1 MKKLYKFVAN
11 SSLSFAV
18 IHCGRMMYVNFSA
31 FFRGKSTYHTTDRE
45 LAEKIR
51 AHKWYRE
58 GRITETIEEDEDV
71 IHDENDVNSVLQKT
85 EVKQRYSILGKRMC
99 TYIPPASSNQEEK
112 ESESAE
118 PTKEKESESAEPTKE
133 KGIQEDR
140 DIQEDIENVTSFLEA
155 KDFFEVR
162 FKVPRSQCGN
172 KEALSSLCKE
182 HGIQFPNYPL
192 D

>member
-1 MKKLYKFVAN
+1 
-11 SSLSFAV
+11 
-18 IHCGRMMYVNFSA
+18 MMYVNFSA

-71 IHDENDVNSVLQKT
+71 IHDENDVNSVLQET

-99 TYIPPASSNQEEK
+99 TYIPPASSKQE
-112 ESESAE
+112 
-118 PTKEKESESAEPTKE
+118 EKESESAEPTKE

-155 KDFFEVR
+155 KDFL
-162 FKVPRSQCGN
+162 RSDSKYRARN
-172 KEALSSLCKE
+172 VEIRRLCPHYAKNTAYN
-182 HGIQFPNYPL
+182 FPIIH
-192 D
+192 

>member
-1 MKKLYKFVAN
+1 MKKLYKFVAS

-71 IHDENDVNSVLQKT
+71 IHDENDINSVLQET
-85 EVKQRYSILGKRMC
+85 EVKQRYSILGKWMC
-99 TYIPPASSNQEEK
+99 TYIPPASSKQE
-112 ESESAE
+112 
-118 PTKEKESESAEPTKE
+118 EKESESAEPTKE

>member
-18 IHCGRMMYVNFSA
+18 IHCGRMMYINFSA

-58 GRITETIEEDEDV
+58 GRITEIIEEDEDV
-71 IHDENDVNSVLQKT
+71 IHDENEENSVLQEK

-112 ESESAE
+112 ESRSTEQ
-118 PTKEKESESAEPTKE
+118 TGEKEEV
-133 KGIQEDR
+133 IQEDR

-172 KEALSSLCKE
+172 KETLSSLCKE
-182 HGIQFPNYPL
+182 EGIPFPTYPL

>member
-1 MKKLYKFVAN
+1 
-11 SSLSFAV
+11 
-18 IHCGRMMYVNFSA
+18 MMYINFSA

-58 GRITETIEEDEDV
+58 GRITEIIEEDEDV
-71 IHDENDVNSVLQKT
+71 IHDENEENSVLQEK

-112 ESESAE
+112 ESRSTEQ
-118 PTKEKESESAEPTKE
+118 TGEKEEV
-133 KGIQEDR
+133 IQEDR

-162 FKVPRSQCGN
+162 FKAPRSQCGN
-172 KEALSSLCKE
+172 KETLSSLCKE

>member
-1 MKKLYKFVAN
+1 MKKLYKFVAS

-58 GRITETIEEDEDV
+58 GRITEIIEEDEDV
-71 IHDENDVNSVLQKT
+71 IHDENEENSVLQEK

-112 ESESAE
+112 ESRSTEQ
-118 PTKEKESESAEPTKE
+118 TGEKEEV
-133 KGIQEDR
+133 IQEDR

-172 KEALSSLCKE
+172 KETLSSLCKE

>member
-1 MKKLYKFVAN
+1 MKKLYKFVAS

-71 IHDENDVNSVLQKT
+71 IHDENDVNSVLQET

-99 TYIPPASSNQEEK
+99 TYIPPASSKQE
-112 ESESAE
+112 
-118 PTKEKESESAEPTKE
+118 EKESESAEPTKE

-192 D
+192 DKAS

>member
-1 MKKLYKFVAN
+1 
-11 SSLSFAV
+11 
-18 IHCGRMMYVNFSA
+18 MYINFSA

-58 GRITETIEEDEDV
+58 GRITEIIEEDEDV
-71 IHDENDVNSVLQKT
+71 IHDENEENSVLQEK

-112 ESESAE
+112 ESRSTEQ
-118 PTKEKESESAEPTKE
+118 TGEKEEV
-133 KGIQEDR
+133 IQEDR
-140 DIQEDIENVTSFLEA
+140 NIQEDIENVTSFLEA

-172 KEALSSLCKE
+172 KETLSSLCKE

>member
-1 MKKLYKFVAN
+1 MKKLYKFVAS

-71 IHDENDVNSVLQKT
+71 IHDENDVNSVLQET
-85 EVKQRYSILGKRMC
+85 EVKQDTVSLESGCAPIFLRHLLSRKKKNPKAQNRPKKKAFKKTETYKRILKM
-99 TYIPPASSNQEEK
+99 
-112 ESESAE
+112 
-118 PTKEKESESAEPTKE
+118 
-133 KGIQEDR
+133 
-140 DIQEDIENVTSFLEA
+140 
-155 KDFFEVR
+155 
-162 FKVPRSQCGN
+162 
-172 KEALSSLCKE
+172 
-182 HGIQFPNYPL
+182 
-192 D
+192 

>member
-18 IHCGRMMYVNFSA
+18 IHCGRMMYINFSA

-58 GRITETIEEDEDV
+58 GRITEIIEEDEDV
-71 IHDENDVNSVLQKT
+71 IHDKNEENSVLQEK

-112 ESESAE
+112 ESRSTEQIG
-118 PTKEKESESAEPTKE
+118 EKEEV
-133 KGIQEDR
+133 IQEDR

-172 KEALSSLCKE
+172 KETLSSLCKE

>member
-1 MKKLYKFVAN
+1 
-11 SSLSFAV
+11 
-18 IHCGRMMYVNFSA
+18 
-31 FFRGKSTYHTTDRE
+31 
-45 LAEKIR
+45 
-51 AHKWYRE
+51 
-58 GRITETIEEDEDV
+58 
-71 IHDENDVNSVLQKT
+71 
-85 EVKQRYSILGKRMC
+85 MC
-99 TYIPPASSNQEEK
+99 TYIPPATTKQEEK
-112 ESESAE
+112 QSQ
-118 PTKEKESESAEPTKE
+118 SAEPTKE

>member
-18 IHCGRMMYVNFSA
+18 IHCGRMMYINFSA

-58 GRITETIEEDEDV
+58 GRITEIIEEDEDV
-71 IHDENDVNSVLQKT
+71 IHDKNEENSVLQEK
-85 EVKQRYSILGKRMC
+85 EVKQRYSILGERMC

-112 ESESAE
+112 ESRSTEQ
-118 PTKEKESESAEPTKE
+118 TGEKEEV
-133 KGIQEDR
+133 IQEDR

-172 KEALSSLCKE
+172 KETLSSLCKE

>member
-18 IHCGRMMYVNFSA
+18 IHCGRMMYINFSA

-58 GRITETIEEDEDV
+58 GRITEIIEEDEDV
-71 IHDENDVNSVLQKT
+71 IHDENEENSVLQEK
-85 EVKQRYSILGKRMC
+85 EVEQRYSILGKRMC

-112 ESESAE
+112 ESRSTEQ
-118 PTKEKESESAEPTKE
+118 TGEKEEV
-133 KGIQEDR
+133 IQEDR

-172 KEALSSLCKE
+172 KETLSSLCKE

>member
-1 MKKLYKFVAN
+1 
-11 SSLSFAV
+11 
-18 IHCGRMMYVNFSA
+18 MYVNFSA

-71 IHDENDVNSVLQKT
+71 IHDENDVNSVLQET

-99 TYIPPASSNQEEK
+99 TYIPPASSKQE
-112 ESESAE
+112 
-118 PTKEKESESAEPTKE
+118 EKESESAEPTKE

-155 KDFFEVR
+155 KDFL
-162 FKVPRSQCGN
+162 RSDSKYRARN
-172 KEALSSLCKE
+172 VEIRRLCPHYAKNTAYN
-182 HGIQFPNYPL
+182 FPIIH
-192 D
+192 

>member
-18 IHCGRMMYVNFSA
+18 IHCGRMMYINFSA

-58 GRITETIEEDEDV
+58 GRITEIIEEDEDV
-71 IHDENDVNSVLQKT
+71 IHDENEENSVLQEK
-85 EVKQRYSILGKRMC
+85 EEKQRYSILGKRMC

-112 ESESAE
+112 ESRSTEQ
-118 PTKEKESESAEPTKE
+118 TGEKEEV
-133 KGIQEDR
+133 IQEDR

-172 KEALSSLCKE
+172 KETLSSLCKE

>member
-18 IHCGRMMYVNFSA
+18 IHCGRMMYINFSA

-58 GRITETIEEDEDV
+58 GRITEIIEEDEDV
-71 IHDENDVNSVLQKT
+71 IHDENEENSVLQEK

-112 ESESAE
+112 ESRNTEQ
-118 PTKEKESESAEPTKE
+118 TGEKEEV
-133 KGIQEDR
+133 IQEDR

-172 KEALSSLCKE
+172 KETLSSLCKE

>member
-1 MKKLYKFVAN
+1 MEKSTSDDYKCMKKLYKFVAN

-118 PTKEKESESAEPTKE
+118 PTKEK
-133 KGIQEDR
+133 GIQEDR

>member
-18 IHCGRMMYVNFSA
+18 IHCGRMMYINFSA

-58 GRITETIEEDEDV
+58 GRITEIIEEDEDV
-71 IHDENDVNSVLQKT
+71 IHDKNEENSVLQEK

-112 ESESAE
+112 ESRSTEQTE
-118 PTKEKESESAEPTKE
+118 EKEEV
-133 KGIQEDR
+133 IQEDR

-172 KEALSSLCKE
+172 KETLSSLCKE

>member
-1 MKKLYKFVAN
+1 
-11 SSLSFAV
+11 
-18 IHCGRMMYVNFSA
+18 MMYINFSA

-58 GRITETIEEDEDV
+58 GRITEIIEEDEDV
-71 IHDENDVNSVLQKT
+71 IHDENEENSVLQEK

-112 ESESAE
+112 ESRSTEQ
-118 PTKEKESESAEPTKE
+118 TGEKEEV
-133 KGIQEDR
+133 IQEDR

-172 KEALSSLCKE
+172 KETLSSLCKE

>member
-112 ESESAE
+112 NPKAQNR
-118 PTKEKESESAEPTKE
+118 PKKKA
-133 KGIQEDR
+133 
-140 DIQEDIENVTSFLEA
+140 
-155 KDFFEVR
+155 
-162 FKVPRSQCGN
+162 FKKTETYKRIL
-172 KEALSSLCKE
+172 KM
-182 HGIQFPNYPL
+182 
-192 D
+192 

>member
-18 IHCGRMMYVNFSA
+18 IHCGRMMYINFSA

-58 GRITETIEEDEDV
+58 GRITEIIEEDEDV
-71 IHDENDVNSVLQKT
+71 IHDENEENSVLQEK

-112 ESESAE
+112 ESRSTEQ
-118 PTKEKESESAEPTKE
+118 TGEKEEV
-133 KGIQEDR
+133 IQEDR
-140 DIQEDIENVTSFLEA
+140 NIQEDIENVTSFLEA

-172 KEALSSLCKE
+172 KETLSSLCKE

>member
-85 EVKQRYSILGKRMC
+85 D
-99 TYIPPASSNQEEK
+99 IPPASSNQE
-112 ESESAE
+112 
-118 PTKEKESESAEPTKE
+118 EKESESAEPTKE

>member
-18 IHCGRMMYVNFSA
+18 IHCGRMMYINFSA

-58 GRITETIEEDEDV
+58 GRITEIIEEDEDV
-71 IHDENDVNSVLQKT
+71 IHDENEENSVLQEK

-112 ESESAE
+112 ESRSTEQ
-118 PTKEKESESAEPTKE
+118 TGEKEEV
-133 KGIQEDR
+133 IQEDR

-172 KEALSSLCKE
+172 KETLSSLCKE

>member
-18 IHCGRMMYVNFSA
+18 IHCGRMMYINFSA

-58 GRITETIEEDEDV
+58 GRITEIIEEDEDV
-71 IHDENDVNSVLQKT
+71 IHDKNEENSVLQEK

-112 ESESAE
+112 ESRSTEQ
-118 PTKEKESESAEPTKE
+118 TGEKEEV
-133 KGIQEDR
+133 IQEDR

-172 KEALSSLCKE
+172 KETLSSLCKE

>member
-1 MKKLYKFVAN
+1 
-11 SSLSFAV
+11 
-18 IHCGRMMYVNFSA
+18 MYVNFSA

-71 IHDENDVNSVLQKT
+71 IHDENDLNSVLQET

-99 TYIPPASSNQEEK
+99 TYIPPASSKQE
-112 ESESAE
+112 
-118 PTKEKESESAEPTKE
+118 EKESESAEPTKE

>member
-1 MKKLYKFVAN
+1 
-11 SSLSFAV
+11 
-18 IHCGRMMYVNFSA
+18 MMYINFSA

-58 GRITETIEEDEDV
+58 GRITEIIEEDEDV
-71 IHDENDVNSVLQKT
+71 IHDKNEENSVLQEK

-112 ESESAE
+112 ESRSTEQ
-118 PTKEKESESAEPTKE
+118 TGEKEEV
-133 KGIQEDR
+133 IQEDR

-172 KEALSSLCKE
+172 KETLSSLCKE